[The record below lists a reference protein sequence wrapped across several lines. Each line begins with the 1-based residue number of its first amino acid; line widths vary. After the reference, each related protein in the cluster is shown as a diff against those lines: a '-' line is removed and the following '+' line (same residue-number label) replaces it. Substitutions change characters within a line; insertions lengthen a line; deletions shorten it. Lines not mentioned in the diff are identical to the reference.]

1 MGFQPGNKLSP
12 GRPKGSPNKA
22 TTKIRE
28 AYHDLLENNLDNINL
43 WLAQVAKKDPG
54 RAVDLM
60 LRLSEYILP
69 KLARTEVTGSDGEDL
84 FANVKFTFGLADPT
98 DEEQPENPDL
108 PTENI

>member
-1 MGFQPGNKLSP
+1 MFQPGNKLST
-12 GRPKGSPNKA
+12 GRPKGSANKA

-28 AYHDLLENNLDNINL
+28 AYHDLLENNLDNINM
-43 WLAQVAKKDPG
+43 WLAQVAQKDPG

-84 FANVKFTFGLADPT
+84 FANVKFTFGLAEDAK
-98 DEEQPENPDL
+98 PENPDL